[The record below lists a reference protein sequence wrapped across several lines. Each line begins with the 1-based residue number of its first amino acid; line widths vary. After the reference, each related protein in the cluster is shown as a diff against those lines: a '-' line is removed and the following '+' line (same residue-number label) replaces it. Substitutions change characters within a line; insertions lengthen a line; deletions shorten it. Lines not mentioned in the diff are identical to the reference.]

1 MCSEIGRKIFLRG
14 LGEVGTSDK
23 ELGRGV
29 QGVVV
34 IVADIRQ
41 GRSNRKDRLAVRQ
54 TEGQNDS
61 RAESRYR
68 GNHAGGSNR
77 KTEEEER
84 HADMAVVPSGNT
96 FLPPLFS
103 NVCMFACESDLPE
116 YNLIQHETTTLSG
129 NERKE

>member
-1 MCSEIGRKIFLRG
+1 M
-14 LGEVGTSDK
+14 GTSDK

-29 QGVVV
+29 EGVVV

-68 GNHAGGSNR
+68 GNHAGGSSSSNR

-103 NVCMFACESDLPE
+103 NVCVFACESDLPE